1 MDNTIDYSKT
11 GCDIRPMSQEE
22 SSSQPC
28 KSNPFSNFTACL
40 YEKEN
45 APYISPTPGEFPII
59 AYNPFPDETKT
70 KLERVDKVMEC
81 GFNAGVFFSSSEA
94 MGDALRV
101 SAQRGFKMIIAVPPP
116 KCNNLDYEAYYKVFF
131 NEWKRFVYNEKYES
145 AADGEDDLLFRKSP
159 ALGCWNIQ
167 DEPEYDFLSSL
178 AANYESLRSLDSAHM
193 FYTNLVGS
201 TLEAKYCGSELKKKP
216 YIRYLEL

>member
-1 MDNTIDYSKT
+1 MRNMNRQI
-11 GCDIRPMSQEE
+11 
-22 SSSQPC
+22 
-28 KSNPFSNFTACL
+28 
-40 YEKEN
+40 
-45 APYISPTPGEFPII
+45 
-59 AYNPFPDETKT
+59 
-70 KLERVDKVMEC
+70 
-81 GFNAGVFFSSSEA
+81 
-94 MGDALRV
+94 
-101 SAQRGFKMIIAVPPP
+101 
-116 KCNNLDYEAYYKVFF
+116 
-131 NEWKRFVYNEKYES
+131 
-145 AADGEDDLLFRKSP
+145 DGEDDLLFRKSP